1 MAKRT
6 SSVFTVTE
14 ASQSPPWSKKIRLTD
29 DSVTK
34 DLIRWKIENMFI
46 SSGTDV
52 IEVFFSLITNLK
64 DSLCSVWYHF
74 SREN

>member
-14 ASQSPPWSKKIRLTD
+14 ASQSPPWSKKTRLTD

-52 IEVFFSLITNLK
+52 IEV
-64 DSLCSVWYHF
+64 
-74 SREN
+74 